1 MTSCACVPNPEIITH
16 IEVVSLQNPQVGI
29 LYDNVF
35 FACCFRQM
43 SDAKTV
49 ISPLKVP
56 SSANK
61 NLQYRTYQ
69 LILHMR
75 EDSVTKGYV
84 KTSVIQHSKQSYTR
98 KPDASGTHINIEE
111 TINTGKGCK
120 KVSGASYLSFS
131 REGEGECL
139 RGDCMLCGTERE

>member
-1 MTSCACVPNPEIITH
+1 M
-16 IEVVSLQNPQVGI
+16 G
-29 LYDNVF
+29 
-35 FACCFRQM
+35 
-43 SDAKTV
+43 DATTV

-84 KTSVIQHSKQSYTR
+84 KTWVIQHSKQSYKETWCIRNTLKHWRNNKCWKRVQESEWRIVPILLTR
-98 KPDASGTHINIEE
+98 RRRGMPARRLHVMWHWAWMRARGSSSNKHVIIMPCHVSHINKI
-111 TINTGKGCK
+111 
-120 KVSGASYLSFS
+120 LSLPLS
-131 REGEGECL
+131 HSW
-139 RGDCMLCGTERE
+139 TPHH

>member
-1 MTSCACVPNPEIITH
+1 MGKP
-16 IEVVSLQNPQVGI
+16 LQGECQAQTRADG
-29 LYDNVF
+29 
-35 FACCFRQM
+35 
-43 SDAKTV
+43 DAKTV

-84 KTSVIQHSKQSYTR
+84 KTWVVQHSKQSY
-98 KPDASGTHINIEE
+98 KE
-111 TINTGKGCK
+111 T
-120 KVSGASYLSFS
+120 
-131 REGEGECL
+131 
-139 RGDCMLCGTERE
+139 